1 MCVKDDKGGSEVTLV
16 LACLRE
22 NAKIGIKK
30 WCPKMFVRDPFNPMC
45 FLEDPEKNIEE
56 ESIIS
61 IFSEILQA

>member
-1 MCVKDDKGGSEVTLV
+1 
-16 LACLRE
+16 
-22 NAKIGIKK
+22 
-30 WCPKMFVRDPFNPMC
+30 MFVRDPFNPMC